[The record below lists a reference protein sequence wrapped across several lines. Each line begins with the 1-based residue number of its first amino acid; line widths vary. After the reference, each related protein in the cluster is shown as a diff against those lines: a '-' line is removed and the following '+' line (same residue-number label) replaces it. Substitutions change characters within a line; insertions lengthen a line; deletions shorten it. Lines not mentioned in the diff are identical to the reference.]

1 MRKDFAGCLSKVSYH
16 DAQIRALNN
25 SIDDMK
31 KRIRLAEQIGL
42 KHEIVINGIPGDLSM
57 GESAIVT
64 KVAGA
69 VGVQLFSTDIERTQ
83 RTKNGM
89 IIVEFSNS
97 KVRNDIL
104 RARKGRSIHLD
115 EIDFGCEVLPAG
127 PSPSNSRSSPN
138 NKRYHTKVFINE
150 NLTRE
155 TRQIFREAKTLR
167 ASHGYKYVWCN
178 RGNIY
183 CKRDDSAEVYIV
195 DSLDDIKKLRS
206 SPRKA

>member
-42 KHEIVINGIPGDLSM
+42 KHEIVINGIPGDLSL

-69 VGVQLFSTDIERTQ
+69 VGVQLFSTDIERT

-97 KVRNDIL
+97 KVRNVHENEGRYTLMKSTLDAICCLLDLL
-104 RARKGRSIHLD
+104 RVTPGRLQITSVITR
-115 EIDFGCEVLPAG
+115 
-127 PSPSNSRSSPN
+127 RSSS
-138 NKRYHTKVFINE
+138 TKIWPEKPDRF
-150 NLTRE
+150 
-155 TRQIFREAKTLR
+155 
-167 ASHGYKYVWCN
+167 
-178 RGNIY
+178 
-183 CKRDDSAEVYIV
+183 
-195 DSLDDIKKLRS
+195 
-206 SPRKA
+206 